1 MCSDHPGNGNHH
13 GHNDSNGNH
22 NGHNNPNNPWNC
34 QSNTFVN
41 SPFKQSPDDFYPTN
55 IDELGI
61 KNLQLFFQKLS
72 ESGSFAHKAHKELQR
87 LNK

>member
-1 MCSDHPGNGNHH
+1 VDELGYI
-13 GHNDSNGNH
+13 
-22 NGHNNPNNPWNC
+22 
-34 QSNTFVN
+34 
-41 SPFKQSPDDFYPTN
+41 DDFYPTN

-72 ESGSFAHKAHKELQR
+72 ESSTFARKAHKELQR